1 MSQVRIKFRSTGC
14 NAIFGNFSADD
25 EARVSPELAKHFVEE
40 VGCAEYL
47 DGSPAPS
54 GAASQAKP
62 AAAKKG
68 KRK

>member
-14 NAIFGNFSADD
+14 NAVFGNFSADD

-47 DGSPAPS
+47 EG
-54 GAASQAKP
+54 KP
-62 AAAKKG
+62 ASAEPSKAKRTT